1 MIFLFL
7 TSCELFEKMGVILR
21 VNYVKELEKIG
32 LLVNMNWLE
41 LLEIISIKMLKIKN
55 LKINVVEKEI
65 LKWVSLDFEVGK
77 NYLILWKNWSGKS
90 SLANFLMGNPKYE
103 YREWEVSIDN
113 QDLLKMW
120 VSERSGAWVF
130 LSFQH
135 IVEIPWIN
143 LWEYLRIIYNNYLSL
158 RDSKGTGTSLKVPV
172 PKLSPFIFK
181 RFIKKY
187 LEELDIKESFLERD
201 LNVGFSG
208 WEKRKI
214 EILQARLLNP
224 KYMIFDEVDS
234 GLDLDAFKIVAEL
247 IKKLNNKDNSIIMIT
262 HNFKIMDYIDFD
274 KVYVL
279 KDWRIDKEWGLEI
292 IEEIKKNGFE

>member
-1 MIFLFL
+1 
-7 TSCELFEKMGVILR
+7 V
-21 VNYVKELEKIG
+21 
-32 LLVNMNWLE
+32 
-41 LLEIISIKMLKIKN
+41 LKIKN
-55 LKINVVEKEI
+55 LKINVGEKEI
-65 LKWVSLDFEVGK
+65 LKWIDINFEIWK

-90 SLANFLMGNPKYE
+90 SLVNFLMWNTKYE
-103 YREWEVSIDN
+103 YIQGDISIDN
-113 QDLLKMW
+113 KDLLKMG
-120 VSERSGAWVF
+120 VSERSRAWIF

-143 LWEYLRIIYNNYLSL
+143 LWEYLRIIYNNHLSL
-158 RDSKGTGTSLKVPV
+158 RDSKVPV

-201 LNVGFSG
+201 LNVWFSG
-208 WEKRKI
+208 GEKRKI

-234 GLDLDAFKIVAEL
+234 GLDLDAFKIVASL
-247 IKKLNNKDNSIIMIT
+247 IAKLDNKDNSIIMIT

-279 KDWRIDKEWGLEI
+279 KDWSIDKEWGVEI
-292 IEEIKKNGFE
+292 VNEIKEKGFK

>member
-1 MIFLFL
+1 
-7 TSCELFEKMGVILR
+7 
-21 VNYVKELEKIG
+21 
-32 LLVNMNWLE
+32 
-41 LLEIISIKMLKIKN
+41 MLKIKN
-55 LKINVVEKEI
+55 LKINVWEKEI
-65 LKWVSLDFEVGK
+65 LKWISIDFEVGK
-77 NYLILWKNWSGKS
+77 NYLVLWKNWSGKS
-90 SLANFLMGNPKYE
+90 SLANFLMWNPKYE
-103 YREWEVSIDN
+103 YKSGEVSIDK
-113 QDLLKMW
+113 QDLLNMW
-120 VSERSGAWVF
+120 VSERSLAWIF

-158 RDSKGTGTSLKVPV
+158 RDFKELPV
-172 PKLSPFIFK
+172 PKLSPFVFK
-181 RFIKKY
+181 RFIRKY

-234 GLDLDAFKIVAEL
+234 GLDLDAFKIVASL
-247 IKKLNNKDNSIIMIT
+247 IAKLDNKDNSIIMIT

-279 KDWRIDKEWGLEI
+279 KDWNIDKEWWLEI
-292 IEEIKKNGFE
+292 IEEIKKKGFE

>member
-1 MIFLFL
+1 
-7 TSCELFEKMGVILR
+7 
-21 VNYVKELEKIG
+21 
-32 LLVNMNWLE
+32 
-41 LLEIISIKMLKIKN
+41 MLQIKN
-55 LKINVVEKEI
+55 LKINVGEKEI

-77 NYLILWKNWSGKS
+77 NYLLLWKNWSGKS
-90 SLANFLMGNPKYE
+90 SLANFFMGNPKYE
-103 YREWEVSIDN
+103 YIEWEVLIDK

-143 LWEYLRIIYNNYLSL
+143 LWEYLRIIYNNYLSK
-158 RDSKGTGTSLKVPV
+158 RPVSLKETGL
-172 PKLSPFIFK
+172 KNGLSPFIFK

-187 LEELDIKESFLERD
+187 LEELDIKESFLDRD

-208 WEKRKI
+208 GEKRKI

-234 GLDLDAFKIVAEL
+234 WLDLDAFKIVAEL
-247 IKKLNNKDNSIIMIT
+247 IKKLDNKDNSIIMIT
-262 HNFKIMDYIDFD
+262 HNFKIMDYLKFD

-279 KDWRIDKEWGLEI
+279 KDWSIDKEWWLDI
-292 IEEIKKNGFE
+292 IEEIKKKGFE

>member
-7 TSCELFEKMGVILR
+7 TSCELFEKMDVILR

-55 LKINVVEKEI
+55 LKINVGEKEI
-65 LKWVSLDFEVGK
+65 LKWVSLDFEIGK
-77 NYLILWKNWSGKS
+77 NYLLLWKNGSWKS
-90 SLANFLMGNPKYE
+90 SLANFLVWNPKYE
-103 YREWEVSIDN
+103 YREWEVLLDKQN
-113 QDLLKMW
+113 LLKMW
-120 VSERSGAWVF
+120 VSERSRAWIF

-143 LWEYLRIIYNNYLSL
+143 LWEYLRIIYNNHLLKRPVSL
-158 RDSKGTGTSLKVPV
+158 GETSLKNG
-172 PKLSPFIFK
+172 LSPFLFK
-181 RFIKKY
+181 RFIRKY
-187 LEELDIKESFLERD
+187 LEELDIRESFLERD
-201 LNVGFSG
+201 LNVGFSWG
-208 WEKRKI
+208 EKRKI

-234 GLDLDAFKIVAEL
+234 GLDLDAFKIVASL
-247 IKKLNNKDNSIIMIT
+247 IQKLDNKDNSIIMIT

-279 KDWRIDKEWGLEI
+279 KDWVIDKEWWLDI
-292 IEEIKKNGFE
+292 IDEIKKKGFE

>member
-1 MIFLFL
+1 
-7 TSCELFEKMGVILR
+7 
-21 VNYVKELEKIG
+21 
-32 LLVNMNWLE
+32 
-41 LLEIISIKMLKIKN
+41 MLKIKN
-55 LKINVVEKEI
+55 LKINVGEKEI
-65 LKWVSLDFEVGK
+65 LKWIDINFEIWK

-90 SLANFLMGNPKYE
+90 SLVNFLMWNTKYE
-103 YREWEVSIDN
+103 YIQGDISIDN
-113 QDLLKMW
+113 KDLLKMG
-120 VSERSGAWVF
+120 VSERSRAWIF

-143 LWEYLRIIYNNYLSL
+143 LWEYLRIIYNNHLSL
-158 RDSKGTGTSLKVPV
+158 RDSKVPV

-201 LNVGFSG
+201 LNVWFSG
-208 WEKRKI
+208 GEKRKI

-234 GLDLDAFKIVAEL
+234 GLDLDAFKIVASL
-247 IKKLNNKDNSIIMIT
+247 IAKLDNKDNSIIMIT

-279 KDWRIDKEWGLEI
+279 KDWSIDKEWGVEI
-292 IEEIKKNGFE
+292 VNEIKEKGFK

>member
-1 MIFLFL
+1 M
-7 TSCELFEKMGVILR
+7 TR
-21 VNYVKELEKIG
+21 
-32 LLVNMNWLE
+32 
-41 LLEIISIKMLKIKN
+41 IIWNNLIKMLKIKN
-55 LKINVVEKEI
+55 LKINVWEKEI
-65 LKWVSLDFEVGK
+65 LKWISLDFEVGK

-90 SLANFLMGNPKYE
+90 SLANFLMWNPKYE
-103 YREWEVSIDN
+103 FKSGEVSIDK
-113 QDLLKMW
+113 QDLFKIW
-120 VSERSGAWVF
+120 VSERSLAWIF

-143 LWEYLRIIYNNYLSL
+143 LWEYLRIIYNNHLAKQNL
-158 RDSKGTGTSLKVPV
+158 MVPV
-172 PKLSPFIFK
+172 PKLSPFVFK

-187 LEELDIKESFLERD
+187 LSELDIKESFLERD

-234 GLDLDAFKIVAEL
+234 GLDLDAFKIVASL
-247 IKKLNNKDNSIIMIT
+247 IAKLDNKDNSIIMIT
-262 HNFKIMDYIDFD
+262 HNFKIMDYINFD

-279 KDWRIDKEWGLEI
+279 KDWSIDREWGVEI
-292 IEEIKKNGFE
+292 IEEIKKKWFE